1 MKRAD
6 EVSENEKT
14 GEGESVTFPTSILI
28 NSILP
33 KENKPITESLES
45 PAIINRPIKPLSIRK
60 VVEGE
65 KEVPPVQVKLSTA
78 QVGSLRHFFL
88 VVSSK
93 DKTITSG
100 AAWNSPGF
108 FGHFEKNSS
117 RKKTQANFRKTQ
129 ANYSKTQ

>member
-14 GEGESVTFPTSILI
+14 GEGESFPTSILI

-33 KENKPITESLES
+33 KENKPITETLES

-78 QVGSLRHFFL
+78 QVVEVTEAFFSFFV

-93 DKTITSG
+93 DKTVPQVSLRT
-100 AAWNSPGF
+100 PF
-108 FGHFEKNSS
+108 VV
-117 RKKTQANFRKTQ
+117 RV
-129 ANYSKTQ
+129 SKGLNCISDQTCQPPRSL

>member
-33 KENKPITESLES
+33 KENKPIAESLES

-78 QVGSLRHFFL
+78 QVGSLRHFLAFFL

-93 DKTITSG
+93 DKTVPQVSLRT
-100 AAWNSPGF
+100 PF
-108 FGHFEKNSS
+108 VV
-117 RKKTQANFRKTQ
+117 RV
-129 ANYSKTQ
+129 SKGLNCISDQTCQPPRSL

>member
-6 EVSENEKT
+6 KVSENEET

-78 QVGSLRHFFL
+78 QGGVPKAFF
-88 VVSSK
+88 K
-93 DKTITSG
+93 
-100 AAWNSPGF
+100 AF
-108 FGHFEKNSS
+108 FSCCLE
-117 RKKTQANFRKTQ
+117 
-129 ANYSKTQ
+129 